1 MYKDK
6 YENILI
12 YGISHKTSMGAK
24 SLPIKFDKIDE
35 FFKIHD
41 GIRYLILFGC
51 SYCDE
56 ICDIIKNFKTK
67 KSDIT
72 DSTNHDFARIKIDLY
87 DSLSIENI

>member
-1 MYKDK
+1 
-6 YENILI
+6 
-12 YGISHKTSMGAK
+12 MGAK
-24 SLPIKFDKIDE
+24 SLPIRFDKIDW

-56 ICDIIKNFKTK
+56 IGDNIKYFITK
-67 KSDIT
+67 NIDIT
-72 DSTNHDFARIKIDLY
+72 DSINHDFARIKIDLY